1 MDILGDFPGLPGLFV
16 AGVFSAAL
24 RYFDYC
30 ELQAQN
36 NLALIDSS
44 LSTGLNSMSAVMLED
59 FFKTF
64 SKVPLTDKQTG
75 YIMRGVVAIFGAIC
89 VCLVLVVEKLGSVL
103 QLSMSLGAVTNG
115 PLLGIFTMGV
125 MFPWVHGHGAL
136 IGGSTGLGVMAWI
149 CAKAQAAI
157 ASGELRFDTKPVNTL
172 GCSYTFIASE
182 PMNMLAIN
190 TTETIIP
197 EIIEEPQFAIYH
209 LSYLWYTLLGAVITI
224 IVSMIASF
232 AIGANDPRKI
242 HPTLLAPF
250 VRTIL
255 WPNRKNFKRDDP
267 IGNENDAPF
276 TSCVDLKNYD
286 ITEKKINI

>member
-1 MDILGDFPGLPGLFV
+1 
-16 AGVFSAAL
+16 
-24 RYFDYC
+24 
-30 ELQAQN
+30 
-36 NLALIDSS
+36 
-44 LSTGLNSMSAVMLED
+44 MSAVVLED

-64 SKVPLTDKQTG
+64 SRVPLTDKQTG
-75 YIMRGVVAIFGAIC
+75 YIMRGVVAIFGSIC
-89 VCLVLVVEKLGSVL
+89 VVLVLVVEKLGSVL

-125 MFPWVHGHGAL
+125 MVPWVHGTGAL
-136 IGGSTGLGVMAWI
+136 IGGSTGLAIMAWI

-157 ASGELRFDTKPVNTL
+157 ASGELKFVTKPVNTL
-172 GCSYTFIASE
+172 GCSYTFIATE
-182 PMNMLAIN
+182 PLSMLAIN
-190 TTETIIP
+190 ITEKIVP
-197 EIIEEPQFAIYH
+197 ESVSESEFAIYH

-224 IVSMIASF
+224 VVSLLASF
-232 AIGANDPRKI
+232 VIGANDPRKI

-276 TSCVDLKNYD
+276 SSCFDLKNID
-286 ITEKKINI
+286 EPKKIPVE